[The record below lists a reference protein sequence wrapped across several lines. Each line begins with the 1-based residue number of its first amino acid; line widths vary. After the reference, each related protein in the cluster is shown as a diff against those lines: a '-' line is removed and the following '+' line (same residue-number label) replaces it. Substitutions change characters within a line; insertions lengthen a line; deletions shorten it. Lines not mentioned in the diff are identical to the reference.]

1 MDLKEAIRL
10 CLTIGECEVGTM
22 RKLAIQRLIEECR
35 ERSK

>member
-1 MDLKEAIRL
+1 MSLEEAIRL

-22 RKLAIQRLIEECR
+22 RKLAIQRLIEECK